1 METNLVPILA
11 LACAALAFCCLGLGA
26 ALRRERRTLRSLAE
40 ALEAINAG
48 QLARRIP
55 VKGSREA
62 CAVGYGVNA
71 LAAGVQRQ
79 MARQRQ
85 AARAYKQ
92 LMTGLS
98 HDIKTP
104 LAALTGYLEAI
115 ELQLVNGEERDEY
128 LAVAFARAKAL
139 RHFVE
144 TLFAW
149 VKLDAGEQVFH
160 FAATDLHEL
169 CRASAAAWIPRWEH
183 AGFRYT
189 IQIPDS
195 CRLFTADADSLN
207 RILDN
212 LFENVLQHSGGD
224 RLVFTV
230 ADATDGI
237 RLIVQD
243 NGRGIPPEDLPHV
256 FDRLFCGDRA
266 RRGGSGLGLAS
277 ARGLVQEDGGEITAE
292 SPPGQGARFTVWLP
306 ESPKDAKS

>member
-1 METNLVPILA
+1 METNLVPILT

-144 TLFAW
+144 TLFA
-149 VKLDAGEQVFH
+149 
-160 FAATDLHEL
+160 
-169 CRASAAAWIPRWEH
+169 
-183 AGFRYT
+183 
-189 IQIPDS
+189 
-195 CRLFTADADSLN
+195 
-207 RILDN
+207 
-212 LFENVLQHSGGD
+212 
-224 RLVFTV
+224 
-230 ADATDGI
+230 
-237 RLIVQD
+237 
-243 NGRGIPPEDLPHV
+243 
-256 FDRLFCGDRA
+256 
-266 RRGGSGLGLAS
+266 
-277 ARGLVQEDGGEITAE
+277 
-292 SPPGQGARFTVWLP
+292 
-306 ESPKDAKS
+306 

>member
-1 METNLVPILA
+1 MKARARAGVTLVELAVTLA
-11 LACAALAFCCLGLGA
+11 LLGLAAALAV
-26 ALRRERRTLRSLAE
+26 
-40 ALEAINAG
+40 
-48 QLARRIP
+48 P
-55 VKGSREA
+55 
-62 CAVGYGVNA
+62 
-71 LAAGVQRQ
+71 
-79 MARQRQ
+79 
-85 AARAYKQ
+85 
-92 LMTGLS
+92 
-98 HDIKTP
+98 
-104 LAALTGYLEAI
+104 ALTGYLEAI
-115 ELQLVNGEERDEY
+115 ERQLVNGEERDEY

-230 ADATDGI
+230 A
-237 RLIVQD
+237 
-243 NGRGIPPEDLPHV
+243 
-256 FDRLFCGDRA
+256 
-266 RRGGSGLGLAS
+266 GLMIFPA
-277 ARGLVQEDGGEITAE
+277 I
-292 SPPGQGARFTVWLP
+292 F
-306 ESPKDAKS
+306 